1 MNTRIDTITCD
12 LCKSRVDVA
21 LHFYDTAIE
30 TEDVLFSVNEKCYKA
45 TTKAKAL
52 CPLCGSMNH
61 RQFET
66 TISKLDI
73 IKLATS

>member
-12 LCKSRVDVA
+12 PCKSRVDVA

-30 TEDVLFSVNEKCYKA
+30 TEEVRFSVNEKCYTA
-45 TTKAKAL
+45 FTKAKAL
-52 CPLCGSMNH
+52 CPFCGSMNH

-66 TISKLDI
+66 TISKSDI
-73 IKLATS
+73 IKFATS